1 LKNLENILQQNLRL
15 RVAKKEKD
23 TQTSWGEDDSYKLV
37 NPLYQGD
44 KDLNRWLEVEIEK
57 DFQEGR
63 HQTFDERGPKFLN
76 IRYGSLD
83 IEDSAREHKET
94 KYPKRKRPNDLNR
107 MIEKEKYGRLTNELQ
122 KL

>member
-1 LKNLENILQQNLRL
+1 MKNLENILQQNLRL
-15 RVAKKEKD
+15 TVVKKEKD
-23 TQTSWGEDDSYKLV
+23 TQTSWGEDDSYKFV

-63 HQTFDERGPKFLN
+63 HQTFDYKKSKFLN

-83 IEDSAREHKET
+83 IEDSARERKET
-94 KYPKRKRPNDLNR
+94 KYPKRKRPDDVNR
-107 MIEKEKYGRLTNELQ
+107 MIEKEKYGRLTSEL
-122 KL
+122 